1 MDLTEHERLAPVDLA
16 ALRSSLR
23 EGGVEDLLETLVA
36 SFLHEAPGR
45 VAGIEAAVR
54 TGDAEQIR
62 QSAHAYKS
70 SAAQLG
76 ARALAE
82 ALQALELAGRDGDLA
97 AAGGLVGVVRREHET
112 VCSVLASAAAGGE

>member
-1 MDLTEHERLAPVDLA
+1 MDLA

-23 EGGVEDLLETLVA
+23 EGGVEVVLETLVA

-45 VAGIEAAVR
+45 LAGIEAAVR
-54 TGDAEQIR
+54 AGDGERIR
-62 QSAHAYKS
+62 QAAHAYKS

-82 ALQALELAGRDGDLA
+82 ALQALELAGKGGDLA
-97 AAGGLVGVVRREHET
+97 AAERLCGVVRREHES
-112 VCSVLASAAAGGE
+112 VCAVLAAAAAGGE